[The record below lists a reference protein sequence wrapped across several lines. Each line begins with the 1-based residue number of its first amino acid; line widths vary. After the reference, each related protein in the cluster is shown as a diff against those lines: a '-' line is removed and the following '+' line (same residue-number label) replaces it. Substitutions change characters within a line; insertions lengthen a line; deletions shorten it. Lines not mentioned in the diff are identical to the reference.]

1 MILEEREAALAR
13 GAQVYGEVVGFGQSA
28 DAFHITAPSEDGSGA
43 ALALRRALRV
53 AGVAPEDVGYINAHA
68 TSTPAGDVSE
78 TRAIRSVF
86 GEHAYSVAVS
96 STKSMTGH
104 PFGAAG
110 ALEGIAT
117 ILALRNGVLP
127 PTIEQLT
134 RDPECNL
141 DYVPNDARDAR
152 IEVALSNGFGSE
164 ATTRSSLSGGRAE
177 GREP

>member
-1 MILEEREAALAR
+1 VRRLGERHASPRLYSTFELR
-13 GAQVYGEVVGFGQSA
+13 IVIDERSRSELVELSM
-28 DAFHITAPSEDGSGA
+28 PSTE
-43 ALALRRALRV
+43 RALRV
-53 AGVAPEDVGYINAHA
+53 ACVAAEDVGYINPHA

-104 PFGAAG
+104 LLGTGG
-110 ALEGIAT
+110 ALEAIAT

-127 PTIEQLT
+127 PTIKQLT
-134 RDPECNL
+134 RDPQCNL
-141 DYVPNDARDAR
+141 DYMPNEARDPRMRSRCRTAS
-152 IEVALSNGFGSE
+152 ASE
-164 ATTRSSLSGGRAE
+164 ARTRSSQPGGRAE

>member
-1 MILEEREAALAR
+1 MDRCPARNRTKGTTAADP
-13 GAQVYGEVVGFGQSA
+13 VYASTES
-28 DAFHITAPSEDGSGA
+28 P
-43 ALALRRALRV
+43 LRV
-53 AGVAPEDVGYINAHA
+53 AAVAPRDVGYINAHA
-68 TSTPAGDVSE
+68 ASTPAGDVSE

-110 ALEGIAT
+110 ALEAIAT

-127 PTIEQLT
+127 PTIKQLT

-141 DYVPNDARDAR
+141 DHMPNQARDAR
-152 IEVALSNGFGSE
+152 IEVALSNGFGFRGQN
-164 ATTRSSLSGGRAE
+164 AFVAYRRAS
-177 GREP
+177 